1 MKRVLVIIPV
11 LLLLVQCAFAQISTY
26 PWTEDFESNSFETN
40 GWTTSII
47 SGSAEWI
54 ISTGSSGGS
63 LSEAYSGSYNARISN
78 GAYSGDTAVL
88 LSPVFARPSNVDT
101 LDLSFFYANPL
112 WSPDYDFLIVKLVN
126 GTNETELVSIEESHE
141 NWVEMNLRLPAEDL
155 PSNFQI
161 KFVGIPKYGRGFL
174 LDDIELNW
182 IEHIV
187 IPVVVN
193 TYPWSDDFESGSFET
208 KGWTTSIV
216 AGTAEWTV
224 GTGDSY
230 TNTLS
235 TAHSGSV
242 NAIISNS
249 RTSGDT
255 AALLSPVFVRPNNMD
270 TLNLS
275 FFYANPKW
283 SSDYDHLVVKL
294 VNGTNETELLR
305 IEEYH
310 DSWTEM
316 NLQLLAE
323 NLPSRFQIKFIGI
336 PKYGYGF
343 LLDDV
348 ELNWIEH
355 VETPVIVDTYPWSED
370 FESASF
376 ETNGWTTSIVHGSV
390 NWTIATGSSGGF
402 IPGAHSGS
410 YNAKV
415 SNISHNAD
423 TAMLLSPVFVR
434 PADIDT
440 LELEFFYGNPNWSS
454 DYDIFIVKLI
464 NGTSETVLARVVDN
478 HNSWT
483 KMKIYLAVSELQENF
498 QIAFLGMP
506 NYGGGVILDDIVLR
520 EFTQPINYVETDTYR
535 QVGLGGELG
544 AFPVDTYYSYG
555 YSQQIFT
562 SAEMGD
568 EKTIY
573 TLSFNY
579 SGNETEEVSRFVKVY
594 MGHTQKSEYTSNYEF
609 VDVTRLTKVYSG
621 YMTIP
626 AEESWV
632 RIVLDEPFAYNGTD
646 NLVLAVY
653 DISENSVPRRNFY
666 CSETS
671 VTENLSNFASY
682 SINPYSDYFSG
693 TRYDIRSNVRFGTE
707 YVAPSEP
714 EIDIVDTDSYRQ
726 VGTDDTHGRAIL
738 PIKTSTIWSY
748 SQQIFT
754 SAEMGGAHTIY
765 SLAFNYLENT
775 NGELYRNVK
784 VYLAHTSKVEFD
796 NPVGD
801 AIDVR
806 NMTKVYSGR
815 MLFDAENGWTSIV
828 LDTPFQYNG
837 NDNLVVAVVDC
848 TNSTTG
854 SPILFACTDI
864 AKTSSVYFSSY
875 SPTINNLS
883 SATYK
888 ETHNYRSNIRFGFGY
903 VEPVPQVIDTLETEA
918 YLQVG
923 TGTDRTSNILPIK
936 TDIFWSYSQQI
947 FTAEEMGGSRTI
959 YSIAFNYS
967 GNTSYYG
974 ETRNVKA
981 YFAHTQKDEFE
992 YAAGDF
998 VDVEDLTK
1006 VYSGWV
1012 NFDEESGWI
1021 TLVFDTPFVYNGTD
1035 NLVVAVVDNTEEEAS
1050 TSISFACTDITRSR
1064 AVAISEYYYGTISN
1078 TSNPSSKDL
1087 CYYRNNIR
1095 FGLEYIEPPA
1105 HVVDTIETESY
1116 LQVGTGTE
1124 TNTLPLSTYYNYSY
1138 SQQLFNSW
1146 EMGGERDIYTVSFNY
1161 TGNTHEGDIIR
1172 NTKLYMGHTS
1182 KFEFD
1187 YSTDWVSMAEVHNV
1201 CNSIVTIEG
1210 ESGWITY
1217 ILRTPFHYNGTD
1229 NLVVAVRDNTGN
1241 YEDESVDF
1249 MCSESEYS
1257 SAIYNYTDG
1266 AAVYNLSVNNGSAI
1280 NKRNNIRFGL
1290 EYVEPPVY
1298 EVDTIET
1305 ETYLQVGTQ
1314 TYIREA
1320 LPVNTAA
1327 KYGYSQQIFNAME
1340 MGGARTIYSLSFN
1353 SVTNDNADAV
1363 RNVKIYMGNVN
1374 NFEFEY
1380 NDWIDV
1386 HGLEVDNAEYGTVS
1400 QVYDGEVTIPANSG
1414 WVTIILDLPFEYNGT
1429 DNLMVAWLDNTGA
1442 SHAERHFVCSNSVL
1456 GNSIIA
1462 TSNMGAF
1469 DLENVDNILGNVW
1482 QYRSNIRFGL
1492 ENSVVYTLDATS
1504 NDNVMGKVS
1513 GSGRYEEGRI
1523 VSVSAT
1529 AYPCF
1534 RFSKWN
1540 DGVTENPR
1548 RVEMTSDV
1556 SLVAMFENIDSDTL
1570 NYDNDV
1576 YNVSLGYH
1584 QQNVEWGIL
1593 LMPQHIASR
1602 PHLTDVLFY
1611 VDGQYSYGEYRLS
1624 VYQGFDTLPSECI
1637 LRDTIDVEINTEGWI
1652 NFGFDTLDID
1662 TTRALWVILSSESDF
1677 PATASTFVGAGYENG
1692 AWWNPN
1698 GTWTQQTYGA
1708 WMIKAVL
1715 SIEENEGSGEG
1726 EAVDIISV
1734 ANINIYP
1741 NPVNSYF
1748 YIDGVAEGELI
1759 EIYGIDGR
1767 KVANFKYSGD
1777 VIDVVDFPAGMYVLR
1792 CGGYIA
1798 KFVKN

>member
-1 MKRVLVIIPV
+1 MKRVLVIIPM
-11 LLLLVQCAFAQISTY
+11 LLLLVQCAFAQINTY

-40 GWTTSII
+40 GWTTSIVA
-47 SGSAEWI
+47 GSAEWTI
-54 ISTGSSGGS
+54 GTGASGGS
-63 LSEAYSGSYNARISN
+63 LTNAHSGSYNAIVSN
-78 GAYSGDTAVL
+78 SDYNGDTAVL
-88 LSPVFARPSNVDT
+88 LSPVFVRPSNVDT
-101 LDLSFFYANPL
+101 LELSFFYANPL
-112 WSPDYDFLIVKLVN
+112 WSPDYDSLVVKLVN
-126 GTNETELVSIEESHE
+126 GVNETDLVSIEDSHDSWE
-141 NWVEMNLRLPAEDL
+141 EMNLKLLAEDL

-182 IEHIV
+182 IEHTV
-187 IPVVVN
+187 IPVVVD

-208 KGWTTSIV
+208 KGWTTSILSGN
-216 AGTAEWTV
+216 ADWIIE
-224 GTGDSY
+224 TGGYGNNCPLTSAY
-230 TNTLS
+230 
-235 TAHSGSV
+235 SGSY
-242 NAIISNS
+242 NARITNDSQD
-249 RTSGDT
+249 GDT

-294 VNGTNETELLR
+294 VNGTIETELLR

-323 NLPSRFQIKFIGI
+323 DLPSRFQIKFVGI

-343 LLDDV
+343 LIDDV

-370 FESASF
+370 FETASF
-376 ETNGWTTSIVHGSV
+376 ETNGWTTSTKYGRAYWLIGPGSYF
-390 NWTIATGSSGGF
+390 GY
-402 IPGAHSGS
+402 IPGAHGGT

-415 SNISHNAD
+415 SNTTNVSD

-434 PADIDT
+434 PANIDT
-440 LELEFFYGNPNWSS
+440 LELVFYYANPYRSG
-454 DYDIFIVKLI
+454 DYDKLIVKLM
-464 NGTSETVLARVVDN
+464 NGTSESVLARIDDY
-478 HNSWT
+478 HSDWT
-483 KMKIYLAVSELQENF
+483 KMKIRFAVSDLQENF
-498 QIAFLGMP
+498 QIAFVGIP
-506 NYGGGVILDDIVLR
+506 IYGGAGFILDDIELR

-535 QVGLGGELG
+535 QVGLDGELG
-544 AFPVDTYYSYG
+544 AFPVNTNYNYG
-555 YSQQIFT
+555 YSQQIYT
-562 SAEMGD
+562 SVEMGS

-594 MGHTQKSEYTSNYEF
+594 MGHTQKSEYTASYDF

-632 RIVLDEPFAYNGTD
+632 TIVLDEPFAYNGTD

-653 DISENSVPRRNFY
+653 DISDNSVPGRTFY

-671 VTENLSNFASY
+671 VIENLSNFVSY
-682 SINPYSDYFSG
+682 SFNPYSDSFSG

-707 YVAPSEP
+707 YVEPSEP
-714 EIDIVDTDSYRQ
+714 EIDVVDTDSYRQ
-726 VGTDDTHGRAIL
+726 VGTDDTHGRAEL
-738 PIKTSTIWSY
+738 PIMTSNNWSY

-784 VYLAHTSKVEFD
+784 VYLAHTTKVDFD

-815 MLFDAENGWTSIV
+815 MAFDAENGWTSIV

-837 NDNLVVAVVDC
+837 NDNLVVAVVDW
-848 TNSTTG
+848 TNATTG

-864 AKTSSVYFSSY
+864 EETSSIFFSDY
-875 SPTINNLS
+875 SSCINNLS
-883 SATYK
+883 FASYR
-888 ETHNYRSNIRFGFGY
+888 ELYNYRSNIRFGFEY
-903 VEPVPQVIDTLETEA
+903 VAPEEQVIDTVETEA

-923 TGTDRTSNILPIK
+923 TGTTNTANILPIE
-936 TDIFWSYSQQI
+936 TDIYWSYSQQI
-947 FTAEEMGGSRTI
+947 YTAEEMGGSRTI

-967 GNTSYYG
+967 GNTSYLM
-974 ETRNVKA
+974 TRNVKA
-981 YFAHTQKDEFE
+981 YLAHTQKDEFE
-992 YAAGDF
+992 YPVGDF

-1035 NLVVAVVDNTEEEAS
+1035 NLVVAVVDNTYEES
-1050 TSISFACTDITRSR
+1050 SSISFVCSDITKSR
-1064 AVAISEYYYGTISN
+1064 AVAIADYYSGSISSTSEA
-1078 TSNPSSKDL
+1078 SKKAL

-1095 FGLEYIEPPA
+1095 FGLEYIEPPT
-1105 HVVDTIETESY
+1105 HIVDTIETEAY

-1124 TNTLPLSTYYNYSY
+1124 TAPLPLSTYYNYSY
-1138 SQQLFNSW
+1138 SQQLFASW
-1146 EMGGERDIYTVSFNY
+1146 EMGGERDIYTVSLNY
-1161 TGNTHEGDIIR
+1161 NGNANENEVIR

-1187 YSTDWVSMAEVHNV
+1187 YSSDWVSLADVPNV
-1201 CNSIVTIEG
+1201 CNSTVTIDG

-1229 NLVVAVRDNTGN
+1229 NLVVAVRDNTGT
-1241 YEDESVDF
+1241 YENEEVDF
-1249 MCSESEYS
+1249 MCSVSEYS
-1257 SAIYNYTDG
+1257 SAIYEYTD
-1266 AAVYNLSVNNGSAI
+1266 ANAIYNLNSSYGSVI

-1290 EYVEPPVY
+1290 EYVEPPVVD
-1298 EVDTIET
+1298 VDTLET

-1320 LPVNTAA
+1320 LPLNTAA
-1327 KYGYSQQIFNAME
+1327 KYNYSQQVFSAIE
-1340 MGGARTIYSLSFN
+1340 MGGARTIHSVSFN
-1353 SVTNDNADAV
+1353 CVTNDNADAV
-1363 RNVKIYMGNVN
+1363 RNVKLYMGHTNT
-1374 NFEFEY
+1374 FEFEY
-1380 NDWIDV
+1380 NDW
-1386 HGLEVDNAEYGTVS
+1386 VS
-1400 QVYDGEVTIPANSG
+1400 SDALTLVYDGEFTIPAYSG
-1414 WVTIILDLPFEYNGT
+1414 WITLILDQPFEYNGN
-1429 DNLMVAWLDNTGA
+1429 DNLVVALLDNTGV
-1442 SHAERHFVCSNSVL
+1442 SHAERHFACTNGNV
-1456 GNSIIA
+1456 GNSIALVRNYAAIDIA
-1462 TSNMGAF
+1462 NTQGLS
-1469 DLENVDNILGNVW
+1469 GNVL
-1482 QYRSNIRFGL
+1482 QYRSDIRFGT
-1492 ENSVVYTLDATS
+1492 ESVTVYNLDVAV
-1504 NDNVMGKVS
+1504 NDDVMGTAS
-1513 GSGRYEEGRI
+1513 GAGRYEEGSI
-1523 VSVSAT
+1523 VNISAT

-1534 RFSKWN
+1534 KFSKWN
-1540 DGVTENPR
+1540 DGVTDNPR
-1548 RVEMTSDV
+1548 QVEMTSNI
-1556 SLVAMFENIDSDTL
+1556 SLVAEFEVVDRDTL

-1584 QQNVEWGIL
+1584 QQNVEWGISF
-1593 LMPQHIASR
+1593 MPQHLASR
-1602 PHLTDVLFY
+1602 PHLADVLFY
-1611 VDGQYSYGEYRLS
+1611 VDGQYSYGEYRLA

-1637 LRDTIDVEINTEGWI
+1637 LRDTVTVEINAEGWI
-1652 NFGFDTLDID
+1652 NFGFDTIDID
-1662 TTRALWVILSSESDF
+1662 TTMALWVILSSEGDY
-1677 PATASTFVGAGYENG
+1677 PATASTFVDAGYENG

-1715 SIEENEGSGEG
+1715 PIEENGGNGEE
-1726 EAVDIISV
+1726 EAVDVVSIE
-1734 ANINIYP
+1734 NIGIYP
-1741 NPVNSYF
+1741 NPVSTSF
-1748 YIDGVAEGELI
+1748 Y
-1759 EIYGIDGR
+1759 IYGIDAGESVEIYSIEGR
-1767 KVANFKYSGD
+1767 QIADFKYSGEAVD
-1777 VIDVVDFPAGMYVLR
+1777 VSNLPAGMYMIR
-1792 CGGYIA
+1792 CRGYVT
-1798 KFVKN
+1798 KFIKN